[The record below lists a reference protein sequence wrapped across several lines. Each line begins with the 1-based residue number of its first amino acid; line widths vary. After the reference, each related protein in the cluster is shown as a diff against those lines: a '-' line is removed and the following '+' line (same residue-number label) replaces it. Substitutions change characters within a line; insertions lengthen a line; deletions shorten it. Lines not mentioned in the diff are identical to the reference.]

1 MDVAMLSHSISNIL
15 QWSNT
20 LKPLANRLSG
30 IDINQL
36 ETILKQINDKLQ
48 KQSNSEWLQ
57 KVKDV
62 VIDLNDL
69 IEDLRYKENTSS
81 STISLIR
88 SGLNIKNRIV
98 V

>member
-15 QWSNT
+15 QWMNFP
-20 LKPLANRLSG
+20 KPLP

-36 ETILKQINDKLQ
+36 ETILKQINEKVQ
-48 KQSNSEWLQ
+48 KHSNSEWLQ